1 MIFAKKIEPIF
12 RNEFVK
18 IWNFGKVSQ
27 GIVKNEE
34 SNSHIHFLIV
44 TKQQTQMS
52 SYQLGKWDLTELV
65 KNPKSPAF
73 QKQIQELERQ
83 AKKFEKIKSKL
94 NPKMS
99 SKQFMNILHQVEEIS
114 ENMSRIGGYASL
126 SYSSDTQSDEATSLM
141 TKMSK
146 LGSEIS
152 NKILFFDLWWKTQ
165 VDNKNAKR
173 LMKDAG
179 ELTEYL
185 SHKRLFAKYAL
196 SEPEERIINT
206 LDVTGISAL
215 VKLYD
220 KITNSFEYKMKVGSK
235 IKTMTREELTNYV
248 RSTNPKIRETAYKT
262 ILSKYSENKGVVGE
276 IYQNI
281 VQNWKDEGIEI
292 RGYKSPISMR
302 NIGNDVDDK
311 TIDSL
316 LSICKK
322 NSPIFQK
329 FFIQKAKMLKMK
341 KLRRYDLYAPAAA
354 NIKEKNY
361 SYDKSVKLVFESLG
375 KFSSTLEEHARKVF
389 NENHIDSDIRQGKRD
404 GAFCSTLTPKITPYV
419 LVNFTGKSRDVFTL
433 AHELGHAVHSQTAQ
447 DRSILVQDAPLPLA
461 ETASTFSELLLYDN
475 LSNKI
480 SDDEKK
486 AMLSEKIDDLYAT
499 ILRQSFFTIFEVD
512 AHKQIGN
519 GTTIDEISNTYLK
532 NLKVQFGNSVSLSDD
547 FEIEWSCIPH
557 FYHTPFYCY
566 AYSFGNLLALSLFQR
581 YKKEGKDFVPAYIN
595 ILAAGGSKKPEKLL
609 SEYGFDITS
618 PKFWQEGFDY
628 VKDQVN
634 TLASLN

>member
-1 MIFAKKIEPIF
+1 
-12 RNEFVK
+12 
-18 IWNFGKVSQ
+18 
-27 GIVKNEE
+27 
-34 SNSHIHFLIV
+34 
-44 TKQQTQMS
+44 MS
-52 SYQLGKWDLTELV
+52 KYQLGKWDLSELV
-65 KNPKSPAF
+65 KNQKSPEF
-73 QKQIQELERQ
+73 EKQIQVLEKQ
-83 AKKFEKIKSKL
+83 ALKFEKIKSKL
-94 NPKMS
+94 SPKMS
-99 SKQFMNILHQVEEIS
+99 SKQFMNILHQIEEIS
-114 ENMSRIGGYASL
+114 ENMSKIGGYASL

-165 VDNKNAKR
+165 VDEKNAKR
-173 LMKDAG
+173 LMKNTG
-179 ELTEYL
+179 EITEYL

-220 KITNSFEYKMKVGSK
+220 KITNSYEYKMKVGNKSK
-235 IKTMTREELTNYV
+235 AMTREELTNYV
-248 RSTNPKIRETAYKT
+248 RSTNPKIRERAYKT
-262 ILSKYSENKGVVGE
+262 ILTKYFDNKGVVGE

-281 VQNWKDEGIEI
+281 VLNWKDEGIEI

-316 LSICKK
+316 LSVCKK

-329 FFIQKAKMLKMK
+329 FFVQKAKMLKMK
-341 KLRRYDLYAPAAA
+341 KLRRYDLYAPAAV

-375 KFSSTLEEHARKVF
+375 KFSDTLEGYARKVF
-389 NENHIDSDIRQGKRD
+389 NENHIDSDVRKGKRD
-404 GAFCSTLTPKITPYV
+404 GAFCSTLAPKITPYV

-433 AHELGHAVHSQTAQ
+433 AHELGHAVHSQAAQ

-475 LSNKI
+475 LSDKI

-486 AMLSEKIDDLYAT
+486 AMLSGKIDDLYAT

-512 AHKQIGN
+512 AHKQIGE
-519 GTTIDEISNTYLK
+519 GTTIDEISKTYLQ
-532 NLKVQFGNSVSLSDD
+532 NLKDQFGNSVTLSED
-547 FEIEWSCIPH
+547 FAIEWSSIPH

-581 YKKEGKDFVPAYIN
+581 YKKEGKDFVPAYMN

-609 SEYGFDITS
+609 SEYGFDIRS

-628 VKDQVN
+628 VEKQVD
-634 TLASLN
+634 TLSSLN

>member
-1 MIFAKKIEPIF
+1 MTE
-12 RNEFVK
+12 
-18 IWNFGKVSQ
+18 
-27 GIVKNEE
+27 
-34 SNSHIHFLIV
+34 
-44 TKQQTQMS
+44 
-52 SYQLGKWDLTELV
+52 YQLSRWNLSELA
-65 KNPKSPAF
+65 KDPKSPEF
-73 QKQIQELERQ
+73 QKQIKELEKQ
-83 AKKFEKIKSKL
+83 AEKFEKIKSAL
-94 NPKMS
+94 D
-99 SKQFMNILHQVEEIS
+99 SKIPSKKFLNILHQVEEIS
-114 ENMSRIGGYASL
+114 EKMSKIGGYASL

-141 TKMSK
+141 TRMSK

-152 NKILFFDLWWKTQ
+152 NKILFFDLWWKIQ
-165 VDNKNAKR
+165 VDEKNAKR

-220 KITNSFEYKMKVGSK
+220 KITNAFEYKMKIGGK
-235 IKTMTREELTNYV
+235 TKTMTREEITNYV

-262 ILSKYSENKGVVGE
+262 ILTKYSENKGVVGE

-281 VQNWKDEGIEI
+281 VLNWKDEGIEI

-311 TIDSL
+311 TIESL
-316 LSICKK
+316 LSVCK
-322 NSPIFQK
+322 NNASVFQK
-329 FFIQKAKMLKMK
+329 FFVQKAKMLNMK

-361 SYDKSVKLVFESLG
+361 SYNKSVKLVLESLG
-375 KFSSTLEEHARKVF
+375 KFSNTLEEYAKKVF
-389 NENHIDSDIRQGKRD
+389 NENHIDSEVRQGKRD

-433 AHELGHAVHSQTAQ
+433 AHELGHAVHSQAAQ

-475 LSNKI
+475 LSEKI

-486 AMLSEKIDDLYAT
+486 IMLSEKIDDLYAT

-512 AHKQIGN
+512 AHKQIGD
-519 GTTIDEISNTYLK
+519 GTTVDEISETYLQ
-532 NLKVQFGNSVSLSDD
+532 NLKTQFGNSVGLSED
-547 FEIEWSCIPH
+547 FAIEWSCIPH

-581 YKKEGKDFVPAYIN
+581 YKKEGKDFVPSYID

-609 SEYGFDITS
+609 AEHGFDIRS

-628 VKDQVN
+628 VKDQVKA
-634 TLASLN
+634 LSALN

>member
-1 MIFAKKIEPIF
+1 
-12 RNEFVK
+12 
-18 IWNFGKVSQ
+18 
-27 GIVKNEE
+27 
-34 SNSHIHFLIV
+34 
-44 TKQQTQMS
+44 MS
-52 SYQLGKWDLTELV
+52 EYQLGKWDLSELV

-73 QKQIQELERQ
+73 QKQIKELEKQ
-83 AKKFEKIKSKL
+83 AIKFEKIKSKL
-94 NPKMS
+94 DPKMS
-99 SKQFMNILHQVEEIS
+99 SKQFRNILQQVEEIS
-114 ENMSRIGGYASL
+114 ENMSKIGGYASL

-146 LGSEIS
+146 LGSDIS

-165 VDNKNAKR
+165 VDEKNAKR
-173 LMKDAG
+173 LMKDTG

-220 KITNSFEYKMKVGSK
+220 KITNSFEYKMKVGNKSK
-235 IKTMTREELTNYV
+235 IMTREELTNYV

-262 ILSKYSENKGVVGE
+262 ILTKYSENKGVVGE

-281 VQNWKDEGIEI
+281 VLNWKDEGIEI

-316 LSICKK
+316 LSVCRK
-322 NSPIFQK
+322 NSPVFQK
-329 FFIQKAKMLKMK
+329 FFEQKAKMLNMK

-361 SYDKSVKLVFESLG
+361 SYNKSVKLVFESLG
-375 KFSSTLEEHARKVF
+375 KFSDNLEQYARKVF
-389 NENHIDSDIRQGKRD
+389 NENHLDSEIRKGKRD

-433 AHELGHAVHSQTAQ
+433 AHEIGHAVHSQAAQ
-447 DRSILVQDAPLPLA
+447 NRSILVQDAPLPLA

-475 LSNKI
+475 LSSKI

-512 AHKQIGN
+512 AHKQIGE
-519 GTTIDEISNTYLK
+519 GTTIDEISKTYLQ
-532 NLKVQFGNSVSLSDD
+532 NLKEQFGNSVSLSDD
-547 FEIEWSCIPH
+547 FAVEWSCIPH

-581 YKKEGKDFVPAYIN
+581 FKKEGKDFVPAYTS

-609 SEYGFDITS
+609 SEYGFDIRS

-628 VKDQVN
+628 VKEQVS
-634 TLASLN
+634 TLSSLN

>member
-1 MIFAKKIEPIF
+1 M
-12 RNEFVK
+12 
-18 IWNFGKVSQ
+18 SQ
-27 GIVKNEE
+27 
-34 SNSHIHFLIV
+34 
-44 TKQQTQMS
+44 
-52 SYQLGKWDLTELV
+52 YQLGTWDLSELA

-73 QKQIQELERQ
+73 QKQVKELENQ
-83 AKKFEKIKSKL
+83 AKKFENIKSKL
-94 NPKMS
+94 DPKMS
-99 SKQFMNILHQVEEIS
+99 SKKFMEILNQVEKIS
-114 ENMSRIGGYASL
+114 ENMSKIGGYASL

-141 TKMSK
+141 TRMSK
-146 LGSEIS
+146 LGSDIS

-165 VDNKNAKR
+165 VDEKNAKR
-173 LMKDAG
+173 LIKDAG
-179 ELTEYL
+179 ELSEYL
-185 SHKRLFAKYAL
+185 EHKRLIAKYSL

-220 KITNSFEYKMKVGSK
+220 KITNAFEYQMKIGN
-235 IKTMTREELTNYV
+235 KTKKMTREELTNYV
-248 RSTNPKIRETAYKT
+248 RHTNPKIRETAYKT
-262 ILSKYSENKGVVGE
+262 ILGKYNQNKGVVGE

-281 VQNWKDEGIEI
+281 ALNWKDEGIDI

-311 TIDSL
+311 TIESL
-316 LSICKK
+316 LLVCKK
-322 NSPIFQK
+322 NAPVFQK

-341 KLRRYDLYAPAAA
+341 KLRRYDIYAPAAA

-361 SYDKSVKLVFESLG
+361 SYNKSVNLVFESLG
-375 KFSSTLEEHARKVF
+375 RFSSTLEDFARKVF
-389 NENHIDSDIRQGKRD
+389 NENHIDSSVRQGKRD

-433 AHELGHAVHSQTAQ
+433 AHELGHAVHSQAAQ

-475 LSNKI
+475 ISDKI

-486 AMLSEKIDDLYAT
+486 IMLSEKIDDLYAT
-499 ILRQSFFTIFEVD
+499 ILRQSFFTIFEID
-512 AHKQIGN
+512 THKQIGN
-519 GTTIDEISNTYLK
+519 GTTIDEISKTYLQ
-532 NLKVQFGNSVSLSDD
+532 NLKEQFGKSVDVTDD
-547 FEIEWSCIPH
+547 FAIEWSCIPH

-581 YKKEGKDFVPAYIN
+581 YKKEGKDFVPAYIE

-609 SEYGFDITS
+609 QEHGLDIGST
-618 PKFWQEGFDY
+618 KFWQEGFDY
-628 VKDQVN
+628 VNEQVKA
-634 TLASLN
+634 LSSLN

>member
-1 MIFAKKIEPIF
+1 MTNYK
-12 RNEFVK
+12 
-18 IWNFGKVSQ
+18 
-27 GIVKNEE
+27 
-34 SNSHIHFLIV
+34 
-44 TKQQTQMS
+44 
-52 SYQLGKWDLTELV
+52 LGTWDLSELV
-65 KNPKSPAF
+65 KNPKSVVF
-73 QKQIQELERQ
+73 QKQIKELENQ
-83 AKKFEKIKSKL
+83 AIKFEKIKSKL
-94 NPKMS
+94 DPKMS
-99 SKQFMNILHQVEEIS
+99 SKKFMSIIQQIEEIS
-114 ENMSRIGGYASL
+114 KNMSKIGGYASL

-165 VDNKNAKR
+165 VDDKNAKR

-179 ELTEYL
+179 EITEYL

-220 KITNSFEYKMKVGSK
+220 KITNAFEYKMKIGNKS
-235 IKTMTREELTNYV
+235 KTMTREEITNYV

-262 ILSKYSENKGVVGE
+262 ILTKYTENKGVVGE

-281 VQNWKDEGIEI
+281 VLNWRDEGIEI
-292 RGYKSPISMR
+292 RGYESPISMR

-311 TIDSL
+311 TIESL
-316 LSICKK
+316 LSICRK
-322 NSPIFQK
+322 NSPVFQK
-329 FFIQKAKMLKMK
+329 FFVQKAKMLKMK

-361 SYDKSVKLVFESLG
+361 AYDKSVKLVFESLG
-375 KFSSTLEEHARKVF
+375 KFSNTLEEYARKVF
-389 NENHIDSDIRQGKRD
+389 NESHIDSAIRQGKRD

-433 AHELGHAVHSQTAQ
+433 AHELGHAVHSQAAQ

-475 LSNKI
+475 LSDKI
-480 SDDEKK
+480 SDNEKK
-486 AMLSEKIDDLYAT
+486 IMLAEKIDDLYAT
-499 ILRQSFFTIFEVD
+499 IMRQSFFTIFEVD
-512 AHKQIGN
+512 AHKQIGE
-519 GTTIDEISNTYLK
+519 GTTINEISKTYLQ
-532 NLKVQFGNSVSLSDD
+532 NLKEQFGNSVSLSDD
-547 FEIEWSCIPH
+547 FAIEWSCIPH

-581 YKKEGKDFVPAYIN
+581 YKKEGKDFVPAYMS

-609 SEYGFDITS
+609 AEYGFDIRS

-628 VKDQVN
+628 VNEQVKA
-634 TLASLN
+634 LASLN

>member
-1 MIFAKKIEPIF
+1 MVE
-12 RNEFVK
+12 
-18 IWNFGKVSQ
+18 
-27 GIVKNEE
+27 
-34 SNSHIHFLIV
+34 
-44 TKQQTQMS
+44 
-52 SYQLGKWDLTELV
+52 YQLGEWDLSELV

-73 QKQIQELERQ
+73 QKQIKELENQ
-83 AKKFEKIKSKL
+83 AKKFEKIKLKL
-94 NPKMS
+94 DPKMS
-99 SKQFMNILHQVEEIS
+99 SKKFMSILNEVEGIS
-114 ENMSRIGGYASL
+114 EKMSRIGGYASL

-165 VDNKNAKR
+165 VDEKNAKR
-173 LMKDAG
+173 LIKDSG

-185 SHKRLFAKYAL
+185 AHKRLFAKYAL
-196 SEPEERIINT
+196 SEPEEKIINT

-220 KITNSFEYKMKVGSK
+220 KITNVYEYKMKIGN
-235 IKTMTREELTNYV
+235 KTKKMTREELTNYV
-248 RSTNPKIRETAYKT
+248 RSTSPKIRETAYKT
-262 ILSKYSENKGVVGE
+262 ILTKYTENKGVIGE

-281 VQNWKDEGIEI
+281 VLNWRDEGIEI
-292 RGYKSPISMR
+292 RGYDSPISMR
-302 NIGNDVDDK
+302 NIGNNIDDK
-311 TIDSL
+311 TIESL
-316 LSICKK
+316 LLVCRK
-322 NSPIFQK
+322 NSPVFQK
-329 FFIQKAKMLKMK
+329 FFIQKAKMLKIK
-341 KLRRYDLYAPAAA
+341 KLRRYDVYAPAAA

-361 SYDKSVKLVFESLG
+361 TYNKSVKLVFESLG
-375 KFSSTLEEHARKVF
+375 KFNKTLEEFARKVF
-389 NENHIDSDIRQGKRD
+389 NENHIDSSIRQGKRD

-433 AHELGHAVHSQTAQ
+433 AHELGHAVHSQAAQ

-475 LSNKI
+475 LSDKI

-486 AMLSEKIDDLYAT
+486 IMLSEKIDDLYAT

-512 AHKQIGN
+512 AHKQIGE
-519 GTTIDEISNTYLK
+519 GTTVDGISKTYLQ
-532 NLKVQFGNSVSLSDD
+532 NLKEQFGNSVSLTED
-547 FEIEWSCIPH
+547 FAIEWSCIPH

-581 YKKEGKDFVPAYIN
+581 YKKEGKDFVPSYIN
-595 ILAAGGSKKPEKLL
+595 ILAAGGAKKPEKLL
-609 SEYGFDITS
+609 SEYGFDIRS

-628 VKDQVN
+628 VDEQVKA
-634 TLASLN
+634 LSSLN

>member
-1 MIFAKKIEPIF
+1 MIS
-12 RNEFVK
+12 
-18 IWNFGKVSQ
+18 VSQ
-27 GIVKNEE
+27 
-34 SNSHIHFLIV
+34 
-44 TKQQTQMS
+44 
-52 SYQLGKWDLTELV
+52 YQLGTWDLSELA

-73 QKQIQELERQ
+73 QKQIKGLENQ

-94 NPKMS
+94 DPKMS
-99 SKQFMNILHQVEEIS
+99 SKKFMDILNQVEEIS
-114 ENMSRIGGYASL
+114 EKMSKIGGYASL

-141 TKMSK
+141 TRMSK
-146 LGSEIS
+146 LGSDIS

-165 VDNKNAKR
+165 VDEKNAKR
-173 LMKDAG
+173 LIKDAG
-179 ELTEYL
+179 ELSEYL
-185 SHKRLFAKYAL
+185 AHKRLIAKYSL

-220 KITNSFEYKMKVGSK
+220 KITNAFEYQMKIGNK
-235 IKTMTREELTNYV
+235 TKTMTREELTNYV
-248 RSTNPKIRETAYKT
+248 RDTKPKIRETAYKT
-262 ILSKYSENKGVVGE
+262 ILGKYNENKGVVGE

-281 VQNWKDEGIEI
+281 ALNWKDEGIDI
-292 RGYKSPISMR
+292 RGYKTPISMR

-311 TIDSL
+311 TIEAL
-316 LSICKK
+316 LTVCKK
-322 NSPIFQK
+322 NAPVFQK

-341 KLRRYDLYAPAAA
+341 KLRRYDIYAPAAA

-361 SYDKSVKLVFESLG
+361 SYNKSVKLVFESLG
-375 KFSSTLEEHARKVF
+375 KFSNTLEDFARKVF
-389 NENHIDSDIRQGKRD
+389 NENHIDSSVRQGKRD

-433 AHELGHAVHSQTAQ
+433 AHELGHAVHSQAAQ

-475 LSNKI
+475 ISDKI

-486 AMLSEKIDDLYAT
+486 IMLSEKIDDLYAT
-499 ILRQSFFTIFEVD
+499 ILRQSFFTIFEID
-512 AHKQIGN
+512 AHKQIGE
-519 GTTIDEISNTYLK
+519 GTTIDEISKTYLQ
-532 NLKVQFGNSVSLSDD
+532 NLKLQFGKSVDVTDD
-547 FEIEWSCIPH
+547 FAIEWSCIPH

-581 YKKEGKDFVPAYIN
+581 YKKEGQDFVPAYID

-609 SEYGFDITS
+609 QEHGLDIRST
-618 PKFWQEGFDY
+618 KFWQEGFDY
-628 VKDQVN
+628 VSEQVK
-634 TLASLN
+634 TLSSLN

>member
-1 MIFAKKIEPIF
+1 
-12 RNEFVK
+12 
-18 IWNFGKVSQ
+18 
-27 GIVKNEE
+27 
-34 SNSHIHFLIV
+34 
-44 TKQQTQMS
+44 MS

-83 AKKFEKIKSKL
+83 AKNFEKIKSKL

-114 ENMSRIGGYASL
+114 KNMSKIGGYASL

-165 VDNKNAKR
+165 VDDKNAKR

-179 ELTEYL
+179 EITEYL

-220 KITNSFEYKMKVGSK
+220 KITNSFEYKMKVGNK
-235 IKTMTREELTNYV
+235 VKTMTREELTNYV

-311 TIDSL
+311 TTDSL
-316 LSICKK
+316 LSVCKK
-322 NSPIFQK
+322 NSPVFQK
-329 FFIQKAKMLKMK
+329 FFVQKAKMLKME

-375 KFSSTLEEHARKVF
+375 KFSNTLEEYARKVF
-389 NENHIDSDIRQGKRD
+389 NENHIDSSIRQGKRD

-433 AHELGHAVHSQTAQ
+433 AHELGHAVHSQAAQ

-475 LSNKI
+475 LSSKI
-480 SDDEKK
+480 SDNEKK
-486 AMLSEKIDDLYAT
+486 VMLSEKIDDLYAT

-512 AHKQIGN
+512 AHKQIGD
-519 GTTIDEISNTYLK
+519 GTTIDEISKTYLN
-532 NLKVQFGNSVSLSDD
+532 NLKMQFGNSVSITDD
-547 FEIEWSCIPH
+547 FAIEWSCIPH

-581 YKKEGKDFVPAYIN
+581 YKKEGKDFVPAYIS

-609 SEYGFDITS
+609 SEYGFDIRS

-628 VKDQVN
+628 VKNQVK
-634 TLASLN
+634 TLSALN

>member
-1 MIFAKKIEPIF
+1 M
-12 RNEFVK
+12 
-18 IWNFGKVSQ
+18 
-27 GIVKNEE
+27 
-34 SNSHIHFLIV
+34 
-44 TKQQTQMS
+44 TT
-52 SYQLGKWDLTELV
+52 YTLGKWDLSELA
-65 KNPKSPAF
+65 KNPKSPDF
-73 QKQIQELERQ
+73 QKQIKELENRS
-83 AKKFEKIKSKL
+83 KKFEKIKSKL

-99 SKQFMNILHQVEEIS
+99 SREFLNILKQVEEIS
-114 ENMSRIGGYASL
+114 EKMSKIGGYASL
-126 SYSSDTQSDEATSLM
+126 SYSADTQSDEATSLM

-165 VDNKNAKR
+165 IDEKNAKR
-173 LMKDAG
+173 LMKDTG
-179 ELTEYL
+179 EITEYL
-185 SHKRLFAKYAL
+185 SHKRLLAKYAL
-196 SEPEERIINT
+196 SEPEEKIINT

-220 KITNSFEYKMKVGSK
+220 KITNSFEYKMKIGNRVK
-235 IKTMTREELTNYV
+235 KMTREELTNYV
-248 RSTNPKIRETAYKT
+248 RNTNPKIRETAYKT
-262 ILSKYSENKGVVGE
+262 ILTKYTENKGVIGE

-281 VQNWKDEGIEI
+281 VLNWRDEGIEI
-292 RGYKSPISMR
+292 RGYKTPISMR
-302 NIGNDVDDK
+302 NIANDVDDK

-316 LSICKK
+316 LSVCRK
-322 NSPIFQK
+322 NSSVFQK
-329 FFIQKAKMLKMK
+329 FFNQKAKMLKMK
-341 KLRRYDLYAPAAA
+341 KLRRYDLYAPATA

-375 KFSSTLEEHARKVF
+375 KFSETLEEFARKVF
-389 NENHIDSDIRQGKRD
+389 NEKHIDSDIRQGKRD

-433 AHELGHAVHSQTAQ
+433 AHELGHAVHSLAAQ

-475 LSNKI
+475 LSDRI

-486 AMLSEKIDDLYAT
+486 VMLSEKIDDLYAT

-512 AHKQIGN
+512 AHKQIGK
-519 GTTIDEISNTYLK
+519 GTTVDEISNTYLQ
-532 NLKVQFGNSVSLSDD
+532 NLKEQFGTSISISDD
-547 FEIEWSCIPH
+547 FSTEWSCIPH

-581 YKKEGKDFVPAYIN
+581 YKKEGNDFVPSYIE
-595 ILAAGGSKKPEKLL
+595 ILSAGGSKKPEKLL
-609 SEYGFDITS
+609 LEHGFDISS

-628 VKDQVN
+628 INQQVKV
-634 TLASLN
+634 LSALN

>member
-1 MIFAKKIEPIF
+1 MTNYK
-12 RNEFVK
+12 
-18 IWNFGKVSQ
+18 
-27 GIVKNEE
+27 
-34 SNSHIHFLIV
+34 
-44 TKQQTQMS
+44 
-52 SYQLGKWDLTELV
+52 LGTWDLSELV
-65 KNPKSPAF
+65 KNPKSLAF
-73 QKQIQELERQ
+73 QKQIKELENQ
-83 AKKFEKIKSKL
+83 AIKFEKIKSKL

-99 SKQFMNILHQVEEIS
+99 SKKFMNIIQQIEEIS
-114 ENMSRIGGYASL
+114 KNMSKIGGYASL

-165 VDNKNAKR
+165 VDDKNAKR

-179 ELTEYL
+179 EITEYL

-220 KITNSFEYKMKVGSK
+220 KITNAFEYKMKIGNKS
-235 IKTMTREELTNYV
+235 KTMTREELTNYV

-262 ILSKYSENKGVVGE
+262 ILTKYTESKGVVGE

-281 VQNWKDEGIEI
+281 VLNWRDEGIEI
-292 RGYKSPISMR
+292 RGYESPISMR

-311 TIDSL
+311 TIESL
-316 LSICKK
+316 LSICRK
-322 NSPIFQK
+322 NSPVFQK
-329 FFIQKAKMLKMK
+329 FFVQKAKMLKMK

-375 KFSSTLEEHARKVF
+375 KFSNTLEEYARKVF
-389 NENHIDSDIRQGKRD
+389 NENHIDSAIRQGKRD

-433 AHELGHAVHSQTAQ
+433 AHELGHAVHSQAAQ

-475 LSNKI
+475 LSDKI
-480 SDDEKK
+480 SDNEKK
-486 AMLSEKIDDLYAT
+486 IMLAEKIDDLYAT
-499 ILRQSFFTIFEVD
+499 IMRQSFFTIFEVD
-512 AHKQIGN
+512 AHKQIGE
-519 GTTIDEISNTYLK
+519 GTTINEISKTYLQ
-532 NLKVQFGNSVSLSDD
+532 NLKEQFGNSVSLSDD
-547 FEIEWSCIPH
+547 FAIEWSCIPH

-581 YKKEGKDFVPAYIN
+581 YKKEGKDFVPAYMS

-609 SEYGFDITS
+609 AEYGFDIRS

-628 VKDQVN
+628 VNEQVK

>member
-1 MIFAKKIEPIF
+1 MKEYK
-12 RNEFVK
+12 
-18 IWNFGKVSQ
+18 
-27 GIVKNEE
+27 
-34 SNSHIHFLIV
+34 
-44 TKQQTQMS
+44 
-52 SYQLGKWDLTELV
+52 LGKWDLSELA
-65 KNPKSPAF
+65 KDPKSPAF
-73 QKQIQELERQ
+73 QKQIQELEKQ
-83 AKKFEKIKSKL
+83 SEKFEKIKSKL
-94 NPKMS
+94 DPKMS
-99 SKQFMNILHQVEEIS
+99 TEKFMNILHQVEEIS
-114 ENMSRIGGYASL
+114 EKMSKIGGYASL

-165 VDNKNAKR
+165 VDDKNAKR
-173 LMKDAG
+173 LMKNAG
-179 ELTEYL
+179 EITEYL

-220 KITNSFEYKMKVGSK
+220 KITNAYEYKMKIGN
-235 IKTMTREELTNYV
+235 KTKKMTREELTNYV
-248 RSTNPKIRETAYKT
+248 RSTNSKVRETAYKT
-262 ILSKYSENKGVVGE
+262 ILTKYSENKGVIGE

-281 VQNWKDEGIEI
+281 VLNWRDEGIEI

-311 TIDSL
+311 TIESL
-316 LSICKK
+316 LLVCRK

-329 FFIQKAKMLKMK
+329 FFAQKAKMLKMK

-354 NIKEKNY
+354 NIKEKSY
-361 SYDKSVKLVFESLG
+361 SYNNSVKLVFESLG
-375 KFSSTLEEHARKVF
+375 KFSETLEEFARKVF
-389 NENHIDSDIRQGKRD
+389 NEKHIDSSVRQGKRD

-433 AHELGHAVHSQTAQ
+433 AHELGHAVHSQAAQ
-447 DRSILVQDAPLPLA
+447 NRSILVQDAPLPLA

-475 LSNKI
+475 LSDKI
-480 SDDEKK
+480 SDNEKK
-486 AMLSEKIDDLYAT
+486 IMLSEKIDDLYAT

-512 AHKQIGN
+512 AHEQIGK
-519 GTTIDEISNTYLK
+519 GTTVNEISKTYLK
-532 NLKVQFGNSVSLSDD
+532 NLKEQFGNSVNLSDD
-547 FEIEWSCIPH
+547 FAIEWSCIPH

-581 YKKEGKDFVPAYIN
+581 YKKEGKDFVPSYIE

-609 SEYGFDITS
+609 LEHGFDIRS

-628 VKDQVN
+628 VRDQVR
-634 TLASLN
+634 TLSSLN